1 MLACCMC
8 SGQSAYTLRRL
19 RTQSCI
25 TFDFL
30 VLNVALMPVLKRCAE
45 GALVGAFRSAAAGK
59 GRLPLRRALS
69 ELARLFYGDS
79 DSTAKQSA
87 EFMNEFYLRGVD
99 VRCGLRS
106 HALMVGGPKNIRGN
120 PRGGL
125 DARLF
130 YPSITCEQFI
140 MIGRAMECVLLE
152 RQVPHLAGGRLR
164 AERTTN
170 EVADVERKQRQK
182 LLSEVT
188 STLSKD

>member
-1 MLACCMC
+1 
-8 SGQSAYTLRRL
+8 
-19 RTQSCI
+19 
-25 TFDFL
+25 
-30 VLNVALMPVLKRCAE
+30 MPVLKRCAE
-45 GALVGAFRSAAAGK
+45 DALVGAFRSASAGK

-79 DSTAKQSA
+79 DSTARLSA

-140 MIGRAMECVLLE
+140 MIGRVSEAPLAANALLQAMECVLLE
-152 RQVPHLAGGRLR
+152 RQVPHLAGGRIR
-164 AERTTN
+164 SERTSH
-170 EVADVERKQRQK
+170 EVADLERKQQQK
-182 LLSEVT
+182 LLSEVA
-188 STLSKD
+188 SALSKD